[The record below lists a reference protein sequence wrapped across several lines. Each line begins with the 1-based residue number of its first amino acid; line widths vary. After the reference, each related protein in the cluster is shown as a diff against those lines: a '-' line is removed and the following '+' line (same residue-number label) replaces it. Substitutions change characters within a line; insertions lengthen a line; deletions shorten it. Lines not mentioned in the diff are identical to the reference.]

1 MKERRAGTGIFAA
14 ARIKQ
19 SGGRP
24 PDAGR
29 GFWRMKLEW
38 NRKYTTIAVYA
49 LLVLCGAILFS
60 WSVSHWGQFFGWIGS
75 LVSPIK
81 PIFYGFAIA
90 YLLNPIM
97 VWFETKAVSRIPIR
111 EKRRR
116 VASMLLTYLITFSLL
131 ISFMLIIVPQVFIS
145 ASNLLSKIQAYTAAA
160 EALATDLFSRVPPG
174 LIPDD
179 VVSRITDAAGSM
191 VENLFSWLGASIP
204 VMISWTFGVTSGIIQ
219 WIMGIIV
226 SIYLLASKEK
236 FFAQIRKFTCAFF
249 SPGMVHN
256 LQAVTATTH
265 NMFGRF
271 ITGKIIDSII
281 IGILCFIGLSVMKMP
296 NIILVSFIVGVT
308 NVIPYFGPFIGAI
321 PSFFIIAIDSP
332 LQGLVFLFFVLVLQQ
347 LDGNVIGPMI
357 LGDSTGL
364 SAFWVVFAI
373 LFFGGV
379 FGVFGMFIGVPTFGV
394 IYWLFRQTINHKLGQ
409 KGYPTETDA
418 YYEPGHPQD
427 RAAKKQDKPDA

>member
-1 MKERRAGTGIFAA
+1 
-14 ARIKQ
+14 
-19 SGGRP
+19 
-24 PDAGR
+24 
-29 GFWRMKLEW
+29 MKLEW

-49 LLVLCGAILFS
+49 LLVFCGAILFA
-60 WSVSHWGQFFGWIGS
+60 WGVNHWEQLARWMGS
-75 LVSPIK
+75 LLSPIK

-90 YLLNPIM
+90 YLLNPIL
-97 VWFETKAVSRIPIR
+97 VGIEGKVVSRLPVK

-116 VASMLLTYLITFSLL
+116 VVSMLLTYLVTFALL
-131 ISFMLIIVPQVFIS
+131 FSFMLVIVPQVVVS
-145 ASNLLSKIQAYTAAA
+145 VSNLLSKIQTYTAAA
-160 EALATDLFSRVPPG
+160 ETLMTDLLQSVPPG

-179 VVSRITDAAGSM
+179 VVGRLTAAAGDM
-191 VENLFSWLGASIP
+191 VESVFSWVGSSIP
-204 VMISWTFGVTSGIIQ
+204 GMISWTFGVTSGIVR
-219 WIMGIIV
+219 WLMGIMV

-249 SPGMVHN
+249 SPEVVHN
-256 LQAVTATTH
+256 MKAVTMTTH

-281 IGILCFIGLSVMKMP
+281 IGILCFIGLSVIRMP
-296 NIILVSFIVGVT
+296 NVILVSFIVGVT

-332 LQGLVFLFFVLVLQQ
+332 VQGLIFLVFVLVLQQ

-379 FGVFGMFIGVPTFGV
+379 FGVFGMFVGVPTFGV
-394 IYWLFRQTINHKLGQ
+394 IYWLARQTINYKLGL

-418 YYEPGHPQD
+418 YFDPEHPED
-427 RAAKKQDKPDA
+427 RAIREKKSKTEG